1 MWEMQV
7 LSSQKNNGN
16 TGPGAATRMEEGGA
30 GPEGGGEDRL
40 RAESAA
46 EADTQAGPMDHEEHH
61 DHPALRGID
70 TVDVIADPT
79 GGTTGT
85 TPTSILSS
93 CPGDTLLPP
102 AAAAAAAAGMIL
114 GNHRKRPL
122 LSGGGGRGGASSM
135 TPTKRTV
142 MGLLARARAAQAKN
156 FPLAAA
162 TAASV
167 AAAATAVNGAATGF
181 RSPHQPPAFDEHP
194 PTLVPLL
201 REDYMSAVNL
211 NLI

>member
-7 LSSQKNNGN
+7 LSSQKNSGN
-16 TGPGAATRMEEGGA
+16 VGPNGAATRMEEGGA

-70 TVDVIADPT
+70 TVDVAVDPT
-79 GGTTGT
+79 NGTSGGGGG
-85 TPTSILSS
+85 ILSS
-93 CPGDTLLPP
+93 CGVDPLVPP
-102 AAAAAAAAGMIL
+102 AAAAAAAGMIL

-122 LSGGGGRGGASSM
+122 LSGGGGRGAASSM

-156 FPLAAA
+156 YPLAAA

-181 RSPHQPPAFDEHP
+181 RSPHQPPAFDE
-194 PTLVPLL
+194 
-201 REDYMSAVNL
+201 
-211 NLI
+211 